1 MVSHGKAIEEIFS
14 MFNKRDQIDNDLAYN
29 WTGMVELTLQD
40 KYQTENYESAE
51 GREQVFNKIQITDF
65 DIIYK

>member
-51 GREQVFNKIQITDF
+51 GRE
-65 DIIYK
+65 